1 MVSPTSTQEN
11 KKRMGRGLRR
21 YIRILWLSY
30 RLWLRCDCVDLS
42 AAFAFHTLQS
52 FFPALLITLAIASR
66 FLGQDETL
74 LLQAKLLVGQL
85 IPSDSMPI
93 FSDALSRFL
102 RQGLGAGLAGVLLL
116 LLNANNIY
124 LTLQRGADRL
134 WWNRP
139 YGLESL
145 SWLRIVQRFL
155 LLRLKSLLILL
166 LIGPI
171 LVADQIIGNFRVF
184 GSTLLR
190 DWLSNSLPAQFLWLG
205 RLSIGADFLLS
216 SILAFISVI
225 VLLWLLPSQRVPWRP
240 LVPGA
245 ILISLISTVLTVIL
259 GRLLFLLGLRF
270 QAYGVVGGILL
281 LTLWLWLLGVIL
293 YFGQCLSV
301 TIARWPR
308 GGPSA
313 PPQL

>member
-1 MVSPTSTQEN
+1 
-11 KKRMGRGLRR
+11 MGRGLRR

-52 FFPALLITLAIASR
+52 FFPALLIALAIASR
-66 FLGQDETL
+66 FLGQDETFL
-74 LLQAKLLVGQL
+74 VQAKLLVGQL

-145 SWLRIVQRFL
+145 SWLRIVHRFL

-184 GSTLLR
+184 GSSLLR

-205 RLSIGADFLLS
+205 RLSSGADFLLS
-216 SILAFISVI
+216 NILAFISVI

-245 ILISLISTVLTVIL
+245 LLISLISTVLTVVL
-259 GRLLFLLGLRF
+259 GKLLFLMGLRF
-270 QAYGVVGGILL
+270 QAYGVVGGVLL

>member
-52 FFPALLITLAIASR
+52 FFPALLIALAIASR

-259 GRLLFLLGLRF
+259 GRLLFLMGLRF